1 MTMQKM
7 YPNLDRSFSVD
18 DDDQIPVV
26 EIYRGVGIEDQ
37 QPPERIKFVKS
48 EIDRIHRMSGADE
61 LFAYASDP
69 LNPPEPRMLAGARA
83 EALCELAA
91 EERRPRAISLERL
104 RAATAG
110 LGSKT
115 WRDPYSHCSLLDQ
128 PGPGA
133 AGAVAREQPLA
144 DLLE

>member
-1 MTMQKM
+1 M
-7 YPNLDRSFSVD
+7 DED
-18 DDDQIPVV
+18 DAIPIV
-26 EIYRGVGIEDQ
+26 EVYRGVGIEDQ
-37 QPPERIKFVKS
+37 QPPERIKFVKC
-48 EIDRIHRMSGADE
+48 EIDRVHRMSDTDE
-61 LFAYASDP
+61 LADYAGDARH
-69 LNPPEPRMLAGARA
+69 PPEARMLAGARA
-83 EALCELAA
+83 EALWEIAG
-91 EERRPRAISLERL
+91 EERRHRPISLELL

-115 WRDPYSHCSLLDQ
+115 WRDPDSHCSLLDQ

>member
-1 MTMQKM
+1 M
-7 YPNLDRSFSVD
+7 DGD
-18 DDDQIPVV
+18 GQIPVV
-26 EIYRGVGIEDQ
+26 EIYRGVGIEDRQ
-37 QPPERIKFVKS
+37 SFERIGLVKP
-48 EIDRIHRMSGADE
+48 EIDRVHRMNGADE
-61 LFAYASDP
+61 LADYAGDARH
-69 LNPPEPRMLAGARA
+69 PPEARMLAGARV

-133 AGAVAREQPLA
+133 ARAVAREQPLA

>member
-1 MTMQKM
+1 M
-7 YPNLDRSFSVD
+7 DED
-18 DDDQIPVV
+18 DAIPIV
-26 EIYRGVGIEDQ
+26 EVYRGVGIEDQ

-48 EIDRIHRMSGADE
+48 EIDRVHRMSGTDE

-69 LNPPEPRMLAGARA
+69 LNPPEPRMLAGARV

-91 EERRPRAISLERL
+91 EGRRPRAISLERL

>member
-1 MTMQKM
+1 M
-7 YPNLDRSFSVD
+7 DED
-18 DDDQIPVV
+18 DAIPIV
-26 EIYRGVGIEDQ
+26 EVYRGVGIEDQ
-37 QPPERIKFVKS
+37 QPPERIKFVKC
-48 EIDRIHRMSGADE
+48 EIDRVHRMCDTDE
-61 LFAYASDP
+61 LADYAGDARH
-69 LNPPEPRMLAGARA
+69 PPEARMLAGARA
-83 EALCELAA
+83 EALWELAG
-91 EERRPRAISLERL
+91 EERRHRPISLELL